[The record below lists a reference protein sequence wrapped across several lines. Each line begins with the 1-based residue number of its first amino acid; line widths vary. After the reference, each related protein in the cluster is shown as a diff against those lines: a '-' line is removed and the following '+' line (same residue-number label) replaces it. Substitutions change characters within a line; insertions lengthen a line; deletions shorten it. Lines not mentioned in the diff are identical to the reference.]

1 MDEKL
6 RRARFYTDDKC
17 DLSHGD
23 KLVQRNTE
31 NPDIIVY
38 KRFWTCTKKKKAF
51 TRNLR
56 KF

>member
-17 DLSHGD
+17 DLSRGD

-31 NPDIIVY
+31 NPGIIMY
-38 KRFWTCTKKKKAF
+38 RRFWACDEKSF
-51 TRNLR
+51 YE
-56 KF
+56 KFA